1 MALVRMLYF
10 CAAHSN
16 FNVCVQHIP
25 GVRNDIADTLSRFQH
40 HHFRR
45 ITPNANPQ
53 PDIIPAW
60 PQQAF
65 IIASCSVGIMAS
77 PSQLGAHTNLV

>member
-10 CAAHSN
+10 CAAHNN

-25 GVRNDIADTLSRFQH
+25 GVRNGITDALSRFQH
-40 HHFRR
+40 DRFRR
-45 ITPNANPQ
+45 IAPNANPQ

-65 IIASCSVGIMAS
+65 IAPSCSVDIMGS
-77 PSQLGAHTNLV
+77 PRQLGARTNLV